1 MIEGE
6 VARVVGTSPASAV
19 THGADRGHPRT
30 AAKVVL
36 R

>member
-1 MIEGE
+1 MSEGE
-6 VARVVGTSPASAV
+6 VARVVGMPPASAV

-30 AAKVVL
+30 ATKVVL